1 MIRISASRYSA
12 VAATAALVISLGG
25 TSYAVTQ
32 IGTAQL
38 KNNAVT
44 SPKIKDGQVT
54 GADVRNNGL
63 TGADVRDNALTGAD
77 VNESRLGRVPQAGNA
92 VTVGGNVVTHVR
104 AFKAEGPGPAVL
116 AFDSADLD
124 VELRCSGTGA
134 VDLVATTAV
143 GNGTISTVVVGDQ
156 SPAPGEVVESDIE
169 DGNFAENVEFDLLA
183 GGNGDL
189 NQLTFVYSGDLGSVV
204 TGTLQVNY
212 VSGAGQPCRVAG
224 FVDAFLPS
232 RGE

>member
-38 KNNAVT
+38 KSNAVT

-54 GADVRNNGL
+54 GADVR
-63 TGADVRDNALTGAD
+63 DNALTGAD
-77 VNESRLGRVPQAGNA
+77 INESRLGRVPQAGNA
-92 VTVGGNVVTHVR
+92 VTVGGNVVTPVR

-116 AFDSADLD
+116 AFDSSDLD
-124 VELRCSGTGA
+124 IELRCSGTGA
-134 VDLVATTAV
+134 VDLVATTDV
-143 GNGTISTVVVGDQ
+143 GGGSISTVVVGDQ
-156 SPAPGEVVESDIE
+156 NPAPGEVVESDIE
-169 DGNFAENVEFDLLA
+169 DGTFATNYEFDLLA

-212 VSGAGQPCRVAG
+212 DSDAGQPCRVTG
-224 FVDAFLPS
+224 FVDAFLPA
-232 RGE
+232 RGQ